1 MNPFP
6 TLKILA
12 FAAHPDDV
20 ELAASGTLMKHINM
34 GHACGIID
42 LTRGELGTRGS
53 AELRDQEA
61 AESAKIMGL
70 AVRDNLNLGD
80 GFFEENEENL
90 IKVIKEIRKYQPQI
104 VLANA
109 VSTDIQITDVPQLSY
124 HALVFYRAFRK
135 SFVITR
141 GSICQRI
148 DLKQFTIT
156 SKIGTSDPT

>member
-1 MNPFP
+1 MSQFP

-61 AESAKIMGL
+61 ASSAKIMGL
-70 AVRDNLNLGD
+70 TVRDNLNLGD
-80 GFFEENEENL
+80 GFFEENEETL
-90 IKVIKEIRKYQPQI
+90 LKVIAEIRKYKPQI

-109 VSTDIQITDVPQLSY
+109 ISDRHPDHGRAASLVRLGVGCLSKCSKGSQASARRRLKDVL
-124 HALVFYRAFRK
+124 
-135 SFVITR
+135 
-141 GSICQRI
+141 
-148 DLKQFTIT
+148 
-156 SKIGTSDPT
+156 